1 MPIISLKIRQCGLRR
16 KKKGIDVNTP
26 NTLQATCT
34 ATCMSM
40 AQGRKD
46 KTDITRIQ
54 REGTRRVLGQAGII
68 LIAALI

>member
-1 MPIISLKIRQCGLRR
+1 
-16 KKKGIDVNTP
+16 
-26 NTLQATCT
+26 
-34 ATCMSM
+34 MSM